1 MNSVTA
7 YLGLGSNLGD
17 RLRNLADALELLD
30 RPLEGVS
37 VSRASGIYETEPWGL
52 ARQPKFLN
60 CAVEVTTALPP
71 LGLLQ
76 KAKEVEAAIGRKPG
90 PRYGPRVADVDILLY
105 GDLTV
110 EEPDLQIPHPR
121 LHLRAFVLVPLAELA
136 PALKHPLLAD
146 TVGGL
151 AERTEGKEGVRRL
164 EIPGHTCPEVK
175 RPSD

>member
-17 RLRNLADALELLD
+17 RLKNLADVLELLD

-52 ARQPKFLN
+52 PRQPKFLN
-60 CAVEVTTALPP
+60 CALEVTTALPP

-110 EEPDLQIPHPR
+110 EEPDLQIPHPK

-136 PALKHPLLAD
+136 PAFKHPSLAD
-146 TVGGL
+146 TVRGL
-151 AERTEGKEGVRRL
+151 AERAEGKEGVRRL
-164 EIPGHTCPEVK
+164 EIPGAYLS
-175 RPSD
+175 RS

>member
-1 MNSVTA
+1 MSSVIA

-17 RLRNLADALELLD
+17 RLRNLTDALTLLD
-30 RPLEGVS
+30 RPQEGVS
-37 VSRASGIYETEPWGL
+37 VTRTSSIYETEPWGL
-52 ARQPKFLN
+52 VQQPKFLN
-60 CAVEVTTALPP
+60 CVAEVTTALSP
-71 LGLLQ
+71 LDLLQ

-136 PALKHPLLAD
+136 PEFKHPLLAD

-151 AERTEGKEGVRRL
+151 AEKIGGREGVRRL
-164 EIPGHTCPEVK
+164 EAPGAYLP
-175 RPSD
+175 RS

>member
-1 MNSVTA
+1 MLSEA

-17 RLRNLADALELLD
+17 GLRNLADTLELLD
-30 RPLEGVS
+30 RPQEGVS
-37 VSRASGIYETEPWGL
+37 VSRASRIYETEPWGL

-60 CAVEVTTALPP
+60 CAVEVTTSLPP

-76 KAKEVEAAIGRKPG
+76 KAKEVEAAIGRKPR

-136 PALKHPLLAD
+136 PAFKHPLLAD

-164 EIPGHTCPEVK
+164 EIPGAYLS
-175 RPSD
+175 RS